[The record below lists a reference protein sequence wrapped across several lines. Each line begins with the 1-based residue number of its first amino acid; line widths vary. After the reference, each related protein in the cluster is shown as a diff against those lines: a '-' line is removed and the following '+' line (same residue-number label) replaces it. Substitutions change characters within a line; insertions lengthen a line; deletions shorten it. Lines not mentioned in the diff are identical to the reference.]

1 VSAAIVN
8 LRRARKAR
16 GRAAKAR
23 EGDENAARYGLTK
36 PERLLAKAEAERLA
50 RTLDGHRREGDGQ
63 DAGGQEPGGDGA

>member
-1 VSAAIVN
+1 MSAAIVN

-16 GRAAKAR
+16 DRAAKAR
-23 EGDENAARYGLTK
+23 AGDENAARYGLTK

-63 DAGGQEPGGDGA
+63 DAGRREPGGDGA